1 MWQDATQ
8 TTFTDVFIKLP
19 ALATS
24 LTKLRLMLMTSVAVS
39 VISHWYSVGHRRDSW
54 HDLHLIRPAGILFT
68 DPRAASA
75 A

>member
-24 LTKLRLMLMTSVAVS
+24 LTKLRLMLMTSVA
-39 VISHWYSVGHRRDSW
+39 IFGH
-54 HDLHLIRPAGILFT
+54 LPLV
-68 DPRAASA
+68 
-75 A
+75 